1 MLNQKKLGL
10 GVEDFKEIITF
21 DYYYIDKTKFIEEI
35 LLDGAKIKLFC
46 RPRRFGKTLN
56 ISTLRYF
63 FDIKNREK
71 NRKLFNGLYIENSP
85 MINEQG
91 KYPVIF
97 LTMKGIDSSSWNG
110 AIKNIRDKIFELYNE
125 YDGKINHIL
134 TKNENKVF
142 NKFAGKESDEEELKT
157 SLSFLTSL
165 LYKYYNQKVIVLI
178 DEYDSP
184 IISAYENGYY
194 NEAVNF
200 FKGFYGDVLKTNE
213 YLHMGVL
220 TGIVRVAQ
228 AGIFSDLNNI
238 ENYTILNKKYS
249 QYFGLLE
256 AEVEKALQ
264 DYDVSYKLEEVKS
277 WYNGYRFGDSEV
289 YNPLSILKFLSN
301 QELGAYWINTS
312 GNAVIKELLKNS
324 DKMVF
329 DTLNNLFNGK
339 ETVVYISQSIAL
351 GNNLSPDD
359 LWELLLFSGYLT
371 VKEKIDMNTY
381 FVRIPNNEIMTFFKN
396 LFVDIIFNGLG
407 TISRLKVALL
417 TKNLEEIISCLENL
431 VLNAMSTYDIRNKEA
446 QNSDKNLRLCLNNHS
461 RSEELLDYWK
471 NPYQTLLEGFLYGLE
486 GTYLSIPNFESGD
499 GRPDIILKP
508 ILKNKPAYIL
518 ELKRLKDRTVEK
530 ELEEAL
536 NQIKTNRYDTL
547 LKREGINDITNIAL
561 VFDGKRVYHKIEK

>member
-1 MLNQKKLGL
+1 MLNKKKLGL
-10 GVEDFKEIITF
+10 GVEDFKEIISF

-56 ISTLRYF
+56 MSTLRYF
-63 FDIKNREK
+63 FDIKNREE

-85 MINEQG
+85 MISEQG

-110 AIKNIRDKIFELYNE
+110 ALKNIRDKIFELYNE

-134 TKNENKVF
+134 TENENKVF

-194 NEAVNF
+194 SEAITF
-200 FKGFYGDVLKTNE
+200 FKGLYGNVLKTNQ

-238 ENYTILNKKYS
+238 ENYTILNDEYS

-256 AEVEKALQ
+256 EEVEKSLL
-264 DYDVSYKLEEVKS
+264 DYGVSYKLEEVKS
-277 WYNGYRFGDSEV
+277 WYNGYKFGDSEV
-289 YNPLSILKFLSN
+289 YNPLSILKFLKTKKL
-301 QELGAYWINTS
+301 EAYWVNTS
-312 GNAVIKELLKNS
+312 GNALIKELLKNAN
-324 DKMVF
+324 KIVF

-371 VKEKIDMNTY
+371 VKEKIEMSTY
-381 FVRIPNNEIMTFFKN
+381 FVKIPNNEIMTFFKN

-407 TISRLKVALL
+407 TINKLKFALS
-417 TKNLEEIISCLENL
+417 TKNLDEIISCLENL
-431 VLNAMSTYDIRNKEA
+431 VLNAMSTYDT
-446 QNSDKNLRLCLNNHS
+446 DKRY
-461 RSEELLDYWK
+461 E
-471 NPYQTLLEGFLYGLE
+471 NPYQTLLAGFLYGLE
-486 GTYLSIPNFESGD
+486 GAYFSVPNFESGD

-508 ILKNKPAYIL
+508 IAKNKPAYIL
-518 ELKRLKDRTVEK
+518 ELKRLKDRPVEK

-536 NQIKTNRYDTL
+536 NQIKLNRYDTL

>member
-1 MLNQKKLGL
+1 MSKQKRLGL

-21 DYYYIDKTKFIEEI
+21 DYYYIDKTKLIEEI
-35 LLDGAKIKLFC
+35 LFDGAKIKLFC

-56 ISTLRYF
+56 MSTLRYF
-63 FDIKNREK
+63 FDIENKEE

-85 MINEQG
+85 MISEQG

-97 LTMKGIDSSSWNG
+97 FTMKDIRGNNFKEFIEDIELLIISI
-110 AIKNIRDKIFELYNE
+110 IKEYQGLKDVCFPEEIQLFENLQFR
-125 YDGKINHIL
+125 KASL
-134 TKNENKVF
+134 
-142 NKFAGKESDEEELKT
+142 SELKRALKFIT
-157 SLSFLTSL
+157 EL
-165 LYKYYNQKVIVLI
+165 LYRKYNQQVILLI
-178 DEYDSP
+178 DEYDYP
-184 IISAYENGYY
+184 IITAYEKGYY
-194 NEAVNF
+194 DEVKDF
-200 FKGFYGDVLKTNE
+200 IKGFYGDVLKTNE

-238 ENYTILNKKYS
+238 ENYTILNEEYS

-256 AEVEKALQ
+256 DEVEKALQ
-264 DYDVSYKLEEVKS
+264 DYDVSYKLDEVKS
-277 WYNGYRFGDSEV
+277 WYNGYKFGDFEV
-289 YNPLSILKFLSN
+289 YNPLSILKFLKTKKL
-301 QELGAYWINTS
+301 EAYWINTS
-312 GNAVIKELLKNS
+312 GNTLIKELLKNS
-324 DKMVF
+324 DKTVF

-339 ETVVYISQSIAL
+339 ETVVYISQSITL

-407 TISRLKVALL
+407 TISRLKIALL
-417 TKNLEEIISCLENL
+417 TKNLDEIVSCLENL
-431 VLNAMSTYDIRNKEA
+431 VLNAMSTYDT
-446 QNSDKNLRLCLNNHS
+446 DKRY
-461 RSEELLDYWK
+461 E
-471 NPYQTLLEGFLYGLE
+471 NPYQTLLAGFLHGLE

-508 ILKNKPAYIL
+508 MAKNKPAYIL
-518 ELKRLKDRTVEK
+518 ELKRLKDRPVEK

-536 NQIKTNRYDTL
+536 NQIKINRYDTL
-547 LKREGINDITNIAL
+547 LKREGISDITNIAL
-561 VFDGKRVYHKIEK
+561 VFDRKRVYHKIEK

>member
-1 MLNQKKLGL
+1 MLNKKKLGL
-10 GVEDFKEIITF
+10 GVEDFKEIISF

-56 ISTLRYF
+56 MSTLRYF
-63 FDIKNREK
+63 FDIKNREE

-85 MINEQG
+85 MISEQG

-134 TKNENKVF
+134 TENENKVF

-194 NEAVNF
+194 SEAITF
-200 FKGFYGDVLKTNE
+200 FKGLYGNVLKTNQ

-238 ENYTILNKKYS
+238 ENYTILNDEYS

-256 AEVEKALQ
+256 EEFEKALL
-264 DYDVSYKLEEVKS
+264 DYGVSYKLEEVKS
-277 WYNGYRFGDSEV
+277 WYSGYKFGDSEV
-289 YNPLSILKFLSN
+289 YNPLSILKFLKTKRL
-301 QELGAYWINTS
+301 EAYWINTS
-312 GNAVIKELLKNS
+312 GNALIKELLKNF
-324 DKMVF
+324 DKTVF
-329 DTLNNLFNGK
+329 DALNNLFNGK

-381 FVRIPNNEIMTFFKN
+381 FVKIPNNEIMTFFKN

-407 TISRLKVALL
+407 TINKLKFALS
-417 TKNLEEIISCLENL
+417 TKNLDEIISYLENL
-431 VLNAMSTYDIRNKEA
+431 VLNAMSTYDT
-446 QNSDKNLRLCLNNHS
+446 DKRY
-461 RSEELLDYWK
+461 E
-471 NPYQTLLEGFLYGLE
+471 NPYQTLLAGFLYGLE
-486 GTYLSIPNFESGD
+486 GAYFSVPNFESGD

-508 ILKNKPAYIL
+508 VVKNKPAYIL
-518 ELKRLKDRTVEK
+518 ELKRLKDRPVEK

-536 NQIKTNRYDTL
+536 NQIKLNRYDTL

-561 VFDGKRVYHKIEK
+561 VFDRKRVYHKIEK

>member
-1 MLNQKKLGL
+1 MSKQKRLGL
-10 GVEDFKEIITF
+10 GVDDFKKIRTL
-21 DYYYIDKTKFIEEI
+21 DYYYIDKTKFIEDI
-35 LLDGAKIKLFC
+35 LLDGADIKLLC

-56 ISTLRYF
+56 MSTLRYF
-63 FDIKNREK
+63 FDIENKEE

-85 MINEQG
+85 MIREQG

-97 LTMKGIDSSSWNG
+97 ISFKGINTLTFENLIERIKDRISTLYRSYSFL
-110 AIKNIRDKIFELYNE
+110 IKNFNEFEIE
-125 YDGKINHIL
+125 KF
-134 TKNENKVF
+134 KNITNS
-142 NKFAGKESDEEELKT
+142 NIDTIQLES
-157 SLSFLTSL
+157 SLLFLSEV
-165 LYKYYNQKVIVLI
+165 LYKYYDEKVIILI
-178 DEYDSP
+178 DEYDIP
-184 IISAYENGYY
+184 LLTAYENGYY
-194 NEAVNF
+194 NEAINF

-249 QYFGLLE
+249 QHFGLLE
-256 AEVEKALQ
+256 NEVEKALQ

-277 WYNGYRFGDSEV
+277 WYNGYRFGNSEV
-289 YNPLSILKFLSN
+289 YNPLSILKFLSTE
-301 QELGAYWINTS
+301 ELGAYWINTS
-312 GNAVIKELLKNS
+312 GNTLIKELLKNS
-324 DKMVF
+324 DKTVF

-339 ETVVYISQSIAL
+339 ETVVYISQSITL

-407 TISRLKVALL
+407 TISRLKIALL
-417 TKNLEEIISCLENL
+417 TKNLDEIVRCLENL
-431 VLNAMSTYDIRNKEA
+431 VVNAMSTYDT
-446 QNSDKNLRLCLNNHS
+446 DKRY
-461 RSEELLDYWK
+461 E
-471 NPYQTLLEGFLYGLE
+471 NPYQTLLAGFLHGLE

-508 ILKNKPAYIL
+508 IAKNKPAYIL
-518 ELKRLKDRTVEK
+518 ELKRLKGRPVEK

-536 NQIKTNRYDTL
+536 NQIKINRYDTL

>member
-1 MLNQKKLGL
+1 MLNKKKLGL
-10 GVEDFKEIITF
+10 GVEDFKEIISF

-56 ISTLRYF
+56 MSTLRYF
-63 FDIKNREK
+63 FDIKNREE

-85 MINEQG
+85 MISEQG

-110 AIKNIRDKIFELYNE
+110 ALKNIRDKIFELYNE

-134 TKNENKVF
+134 TENENKVF

-194 NEAVNF
+194 SEAITF
-200 FKGFYGDVLKTNE
+200 FKGLYGNVLKTNQ

-238 ENYTILNKKYS
+238 ENYTILNDEYS

-256 AEVEKALQ
+256 EEVEKSLL
-264 DYDVSYKLEEVKS
+264 DYGVSYKLEEVKS
-277 WYNGYRFGDSEV
+277 WYNGYKFGDSEV
-289 YNPLSILKFLSN
+289 YNPLSILKFLKTKKL
-301 QELGAYWINTS
+301 EAYWVNTS
-312 GNAVIKELLKNS
+312 GNALIKELLKNS
-324 DKMVF
+324 DKTVF
-329 DTLNNLFNGK
+329 DTLNKLFNGK

-381 FVRIPNNEIMTFFKN
+381 FVKIPNNEIMTFFKN

-407 TISRLKVALL
+407 TINKLKFALS
-417 TKNLEEIISCLENL
+417 TKNLDEIISCLENL
-431 VLNAMSTYDIRNKEA
+431 VLNAMSTYDT
-446 QNSDKNLRLCLNNHS
+446 DKRY
-461 RSEELLDYWK
+461 E
-471 NPYQTLLEGFLYGLE
+471 NPYQTLLAGFLYGLE
-486 GTYLSIPNFESGD
+486 GAYFSVPNFESGD

-508 ILKNKPAYIL
+508 IAKNKPAYIL
-518 ELKRLKDRTVEK
+518 ELKRLKDRPVEK

-536 NQIKTNRYDTL
+536 NQIKLNRYDTL

>member
-21 DYYYIDKTKFIEEI
+21 DYYYIDKTKFIEDI
-35 LLDGAKIKLFC
+35 LFDGAKIKLFC

-56 ISTLRYF
+56 MSTLKYF
-63 FDIKNREK
+63 FDIKNREE
-71 NRKLFNGLYIENSP
+71 NRQLFNNLYIENSP
-85 MINEQG
+85 MISEQG

-97 LTMKGIDSSSWNG
+97 FTMKDIRGNNFKEFIEDIELLILSI
-110 AIKNIRDKIFELYNE
+110 IKEYQGLKSMCFPEEIQLFENLQFRKAN
-125 YDGKINHIL
+125 L
-134 TKNENKVF
+134 
-142 NKFAGKESDEEELKT
+142 SELKRALKFIT
-157 SLSFLTSL
+157 EL
-165 LYKYYNQKVIVLI
+165 LYRKYHQQVILLI
-178 DEYDSP
+178 DEYDYP
-184 IISAYENGYY
+184 IITAYEKGYY
-194 NEAVNF
+194 DDVKDF
-200 FKGFYGDVLKTNE
+200 IKGFYGDVLKTNQ

-256 AEVEKALQ
+256 DEVGKALQ
-264 DYDVSYKLEEVKS
+264 DYNVSYKLDEIKT
-277 WYNGYRFGDSEV
+277 WYNGYKFGDSEV
-289 YNPLSILKFLSN
+289 YNPLSILKFLST

-312 GNAVIKELLKNS
+312 GNALIKELLKNS
-324 DKMVF
+324 DKTVF

-371 VKEKIDMNTY
+371 VKEKIDMSTY

-407 TISRLKVALL
+407 TISRLKVALS
-417 TKNLEEIISCLENL
+417 TKNLDEIVSCFENL
-431 VLNAMSTYDIRNKEA
+431 VLNAMSTYDT
-446 QNSDKNLRLCLNNHS
+446 DKRY
-461 RSEELLDYWK
+461 E
-471 NPYQTLLEGFLYGLE
+471 NPYQNLLAGFLHGLE
-486 GTYLSIPNFESGD
+486 GTYFSIPNFESGY

-508 ILKNKPAYIL
+508 VAKNKPAYIL
-518 ELKRLKDRTVEK
+518 ELKRLKDRSVEK
-530 ELEEAL
+530 ELDEAL
-536 NQIKTNRYDTL
+536 NQIKLNRYDTL

>member
-1 MLNQKKLGL
+1 MLNKKKLGL
-10 GVEDFKEIITF
+10 GVEDFKEIISF

-56 ISTLRYF
+56 MSTLRYF
-63 FDIKNREK
+63 FDIKNREE

-85 MINEQG
+85 MISEQG

-134 TKNENKVF
+134 TENENKVF

-194 NEAVNF
+194 SEAITF
-200 FKGFYGDVLKTNE
+200 FKGLYGNVLKTNQ

-238 ENYTILNKKYS
+238 ENYTILNDEYS

-256 AEVEKALQ
+256 EEVEKALL
-264 DYDVSYKLEEVKS
+264 DYGVSYKLEEVKS
-277 WYNGYRFGDSEV
+277 WYNGYKFGDSEV
-289 YNPLSILKFLSN
+289 YNPLSILKFLKTKRL
-301 QELGAYWINTS
+301 EAYWINTS
-312 GNAVIKELLKNS
+312 GNALIKELLKNS
-324 DKMVF
+324 DKTVF

-371 VKEKIDMNTY
+371 VKEKIEMSTY
-381 FVRIPNNEIMTFFKN
+381 FVKIPNNEIMTFFKN

-407 TISRLKVALL
+407 TINKLKFALS
-417 TKNLEEIISCLENL
+417 TKNLDEIISYLENL
-431 VLNAMSTYDIRNKEA
+431 VLNAMSTYDTDKRYE
-446 QNSDKNLRLCLNNHS
+446 NS
-461 RSEELLDYWK
+461 
-471 NPYQTLLEGFLYGLE
+471 YQTLLAGFLYGLE
-486 GTYLSIPNFESGD
+486 GTYLSVPNFESGD

-508 ILKNKPAYIL
+508 IAKNKPAYIL
-518 ELKRLKDRTVEK
+518 ELKRLKDRPVEK

-536 NQIKTNRYDTL
+536 NQIKLNRYDTL

>member
-1 MLNQKKLGL
+1 MLNKKKLGL
-10 GVEDFKEIITF
+10 GVEDFKEIISF

-56 ISTLRYF
+56 MSTLRYF
-63 FDIKNREK
+63 FDIKNREE

-85 MINEQG
+85 MISEQG

-110 AIKNIRDKIFELYNE
+110 ALKNIRDKIFELYNE

-134 TKNENKVF
+134 TENENKVF

-194 NEAVNF
+194 SEAITF
-200 FKGFYGDVLKTNE
+200 FKGLYGNVLKTNQ

-220 TGIVRVAQ
+220 TGIVIVAQ

-238 ENYTILNKKYS
+238 ENYTILNDEYS

-256 AEVEKALQ
+256 EEVEKALL
-264 DYDVSYKLEEVKS
+264 DYGVSYKLDEVKS
-277 WYNGYRFGDSEV
+277 WYNGYKFGDSEV
-289 YNPLSILKFLSN
+289 YNPLSILKFLKTKKL
-301 QELGAYWINTS
+301 EAYWVNTS
-312 GNAVIKELLKNS
+312 GNALIKELLKNS
-324 DKMVF
+324 DKTVF
-329 DTLNNLFNGK
+329 DTLNKLFNGK

-381 FVRIPNNEIMTFFKN
+381 FVKIPNNEIMTFFKN

-407 TISRLKVALL
+407 TINKLKFALS
-417 TKNLEEIISCLENL
+417 TKNLDEIISYLENL
-431 VLNAMSTYDIRNKEA
+431 VLNAMSTYDT
-446 QNSDKNLRLCLNNHS
+446 DKRY
-461 RSEELLDYWK
+461 E
-471 NPYQTLLEGFLYGLE
+471 NPYQTLLAGFLYGLE
-486 GTYLSIPNFESGD
+486 GAYFSVPNFESGD

-508 ILKNKPAYIL
+508 VVKNKPAYIL
-518 ELKRLKDRTVEK
+518 ELKRLKDRPIEK

-536 NQIKTNRYDTL
+536 NQIKLNRYDTL

>member
-10 GVEDFKEIITF
+10 GVEDFKEIIEQ
-21 DYYYIDKTKFIEEI
+21 DYYYIDKTKFIEEL

-56 ISTLRYF
+56 MSTLRYF
-63 FDIKNREK
+63 FDIENREE

-85 MINEQG
+85 MMREQG

-97 LTMKGIDSSSWNG
+97 ISMKGIGGLTWEVSFNSIKSKIKELFREYIFLIDSLDKYTLMEFEKYLTSDFDEALS
-110 AIKNIRDKIFELYNE
+110 KN
-125 YDGKINHIL
+125 
-134 TKNENKVF
+134 
-142 NKFAGKESDEEELKT
+142 SLK
-157 SLSFLTSL
+157 FLTEI
-165 LYKYYNQKVIVLI
+165 LYKFYKEKVILLI

-194 NEAVNF
+194 NEAINF

-213 YLHMGVL
+213 YLHTGVL

-256 AEVEKALQ
+256 DEVEKALL

-289 YNPLSILKFLSN
+289 YNPLSILKFLST

-312 GNAVIKELLKNS
+312 GNALIKELLKNS

-329 DTLNNLFNGK
+329 DILNNLFNGK

-371 VKEKIDMNTY
+371 IKEKIDMNTY

-396 LFVDIIFNGLG
+396 LYVDIIFNGLG

-417 TKNLEEIISCLENL
+417 TKNLDEIISCLENL
-431 VLNAMSTYDIRNKEA
+431 VLNAMSTYDT
-446 QNSDKNLRLCLNNHS
+446 DKRY
-461 RSEELLDYWK
+461 E
-471 NPYQTLLEGFLYGLE
+471 NPYQNLLAGFLYGLE
-486 GTYLSIPNFESGD
+486 GTYFSIPNYESGY
-499 GRPDIILKP
+499 GRPDLILKP
-508 ILKNKPAYIL
+508 VVKTKPAYIL

-530 ELEEAL
+530 ELDEAL

>member
-1 MLNQKKLGL
+1 MSKQKRLGL
-10 GVEDFKEIITF
+10 GVEDFKKIRTL
-21 DYYYIDKTKFIEEI
+21 DYYYIDKTKFIEDI
-35 LLDGAKIKLFC
+35 LLDGADIKLLC

-56 ISTLRYF
+56 MSTLRYF
-63 FDIKNREK
+63 FDIENKEE

-85 MINEQG
+85 MISEQG

-97 LTMKGIDSSSWNG
+97 FTMKDIRGNNFKEFIEDIELLIISI
-110 AIKNIRDKIFELYNE
+110 IKEYQGLKDVCFPEEIQLFENLQFR
-125 YDGKINHIL
+125 KASL
-134 TKNENKVF
+134 
-142 NKFAGKESDEEELKT
+142 SELKRALKFIT
-157 SLSFLTSL
+157 EL
-165 LYKYYNQKVIVLI
+165 LYRKYNQQVILLI
-178 DEYDSP
+178 DEYDYP
-184 IISAYENGYY
+184 IIIAYEKGYY
-194 NEAVNF
+194 DEVKDF
-200 FKGFYGDVLKTNE
+200 IKGFYGDVLKTNK

-249 QYFGLLE
+249 QHFGLLE
-256 AEVEKALQ
+256 NEVEKALQ

-277 WYNGYRFGDSEV
+277 WYNGYRFGNSEV
-289 YNPLSILKFLSN
+289 YNPLSILKFLSTE
-301 QELGAYWINTS
+301 ELGAYWINTS
-312 GNAVIKELLKNS
+312 GNTLIKELLKNS
-324 DKMVF
+324 DKTVF

-339 ETVVYISQSIAL
+339 ETVVYISQSITL

-407 TISRLKVALL
+407 TISRLKIALL
-417 TKNLEEIISCLENL
+417 TKNLDEIVSCLENL
-431 VLNAMSTYDIRNKEA
+431 VVNAMSTYDT
-446 QNSDKNLRLCLNNHS
+446 DKRY
-461 RSEELLDYWK
+461 E
-471 NPYQTLLEGFLYGLE
+471 NPYQTLLAGFLHGLE

-508 ILKNKPAYIL
+508 MAKNKPAYIL
-518 ELKRLKDRTVEK
+518 ELKRLKDRPVEK

-536 NQIKTNRYDTL
+536 NQIKINRYDTL
-547 LKREGINDITNIAL
+547 LKREGISDITNIAL
-561 VFDGKRVYHKIEK
+561 VFDRKRVYHKIEK

>member
-1 MLNQKKLGL
+1 MSKQKRLGL
-10 GVEDFKEIITF
+10 GVEDFKKIRTL
-21 DYYYIDKTKFIEEI
+21 DYYYIDKTKFIEDI
-35 LLDGAKIKLFC
+35 LLDGADIKLLC

-56 ISTLRYF
+56 MSTLRYF
-63 FDIKNREK
+63 FDIENKEE

-85 MINEQG
+85 MIREQG

-97 LTMKGIDSSSWNG
+97 ISFKGINTLTFENLIERIKDRISTLYRSYSFL
-110 AIKNIRDKIFELYNE
+110 IKNFNEFEIE
-125 YDGKINHIL
+125 KF
-134 TKNENKVF
+134 KNITNS
-142 NKFAGKESDEEELKT
+142 NIDTIQLES
-157 SLSFLTSL
+157 SLLFLSEV
-165 LYKYYNQKVIVLI
+165 LYKYYDEKVIILI
-178 DEYDSP
+178 DEYDIP
-184 IISAYENGYY
+184 LLTAYENGYY
-194 NEAVNF
+194 NEAINF

-249 QYFGLLE
+249 QHFGLLE
-256 AEVEKALQ
+256 NEVEKALQ
-264 DYDVSYKLEEVKS
+264 DYNVSYKLDEVKS

-289 YNPLSILKFLSN
+289 YNPLSILKFLSTE
-301 QELGAYWINTS
+301 ELGAYWINTS
-312 GNAVIKELLKNS
+312 GNTLIKELLKNS
-324 DKMVF
+324 DKTVF

-339 ETVVYISQSIAL
+339 ETVVYISQSITL

-407 TISRLKVALL
+407 TISRLKIALL
-417 TKNLEEIISCLENL
+417 TKNLDEIVSCLENL
-431 VLNAMSTYDIRNKEA
+431 VVNAMSTYDT
-446 QNSDKNLRLCLNNHS
+446 DKRY
-461 RSEELLDYWK
+461 E
-471 NPYQTLLEGFLYGLE
+471 NPYQTLLAGFLHGLE
-486 GTYLSIPNFESGD
+486 GTYFSIPNFESGD

-508 ILKNKPAYIL
+508 MAKNKPAYIL
-518 ELKRLKDRTVEK
+518 ELKRLKDRPVEK

-536 NQIKTNRYDTL
+536 NQIKINRYDTL
-547 LKREGINDITNIAL
+547 LKREGISDITNIAL
-561 VFDGKRVYHKIEK
+561 VFDRKRVYHKIEK

>member
-1 MLNQKKLGL
+1 MLKQKKLGL
-10 GVEDFKEIITF
+10 GVEDFKEIITL
-21 DYYYIDKTKFIEEI
+21 DYYYIDKTKFIEEL

-56 ISTLRYF
+56 MSTLRYF
-63 FDIKNREK
+63 FDIKNREE
-71 NRKLFNGLYIENSP
+71 NRKLFNGLYVENSP
-85 MINEQG
+85 LFIEQG
-91 KYPVIF
+91 KYPIIF
-97 LTMKGIDSSSWNG
+97 ITMKGIDSSNWNG

-134 TKNENKVF
+134 TDNENKVF

-194 NEAVNF
+194 NEAINF
-200 FKGFYGDVLKTNE
+200 FKGFYGNVLKTNE
-213 YLHMGVL
+213 YLHMGIL

-238 ENYTILNKKYS
+238 ENYTIFNKKYS

-256 AEVEKALQ
+256 DEVKKALQ
-264 DYDVSYKLEEVKS
+264 YYDVSYKLEEVKS
-277 WYNGYRFGDSEV
+277 WYNGYKFGDSEV
-289 YNPLSILKFLSN
+289 YNPLSILKFLST
-301 QELGAYWINTS
+301 QELGAYWVNTS
-312 GNAVIKELLKNS
+312 GNTLIKELLKNS
-324 DKMVF
+324 DKTVF
-329 DTLNNLFNGK
+329 DILNNLFDRK

-371 VKEKIDMNTY
+371 VKEKIDTNTY
-381 FVRIPNNEIMTFFKN
+381 FVRIPNREIMTFFKN

-417 TKNLEEIISCLENL
+417 TKNLDEIISCLENL
-431 VLNAMSTYDIRNKEA
+431 VLNAMSTYDT
-446 QNSDKNLRLCLNNHS
+446 DKRY
-461 RSEELLDYWK
+461 E
-471 NPYQTLLEGFLYGLE
+471 NPYQTLLAGFLHGLE
-486 GTYLSIPNFESGD
+486 GIYFSIPNFESGD
-499 GRPDIILKP
+499 GRPDIVLKP
-508 ILKNKPAYIL
+508 IYKNKPAYIL
-518 ELKRLKDRTVEK
+518 ELKRLKDRAVEK
-530 ELEEAL
+530 ELDEAL
-536 NQIKTNRYDTL
+536 NQIKVNRYDTL
-547 LKREGINDITNIAL
+547 LKREGIKDITNIAL
-561 VFDGKRVYHKIEK
+561 VFDKKRVYSKIK

>member
-1 MLNQKKLGL
+1 MLKQKKLGL
-10 GVEDFKEIITF
+10 GVDDFKKIRTLG
-21 DYYYIDKTKFIEEI
+21 YYYIDKTKFIEDI
-35 LLDGAKIKLFC
+35 LLDGADIKLFC

-56 ISTLRYF
+56 MSTLKYF
-63 FDIKNREK
+63 FNIENREE
-71 NRKLFNGLYIENSP
+71 NRKLFNGLYIENSS
-85 MINEQG
+85 MISEQG

-97 LTMKGIDSSSWNG
+97 ISMKSIGGLNWEVSFNSIKSKIKELFREHIFLADSLDKYTLIEFEKYLTGDFDETLS
-110 AIKNIRDKIFELYNE
+110 KN
-125 YDGKINHIL
+125 
-134 TKNENKVF
+134 
-142 NKFAGKESDEEELKT
+142 SLK
-157 SLSFLTSL
+157 FLTEI
-165 LYKYYNQKVIVLI
+165 LYKFYKEKVILLI

-213 YLHMGVL
+213 YLHMRVL

-238 ENYTILNKKYS
+238 ENYTILNRKYS

-256 AEVEKALQ
+256 DEVEKALQ

-329 DTLNNLFNGK
+329 DILNNLFNGK

-381 FVRIPNNEIMTFFKN
+381 FARIPNNEIMTFFKN

-431 VLNAMSTYDIRNKEA
+431 VLNAMSTYDT
-446 QNSDKNLRLCLNNHS
+446 DKRY
-461 RSEELLDYWK
+461 E

>member
-1 MLNQKKLGL
+1 MLNKKKLGL
-10 GVEDFKEIITF
+10 GVEDFKEIISF

-56 ISTLRYF
+56 MSTLRYF
-63 FDIKNREK
+63 FDIKNREE

-85 MINEQG
+85 MISEQG

-110 AIKNIRDKIFELYNE
+110 ALKNIRDKIFELYNE

-134 TKNENKVF
+134 TENENKVF

-194 NEAVNF
+194 SEAITF
-200 FKGFYGDVLKTNE
+200 FKGLYGNVLKTNQ
-213 YLHMGVL
+213 YLHTGVL

-238 ENYTILNKKYS
+238 ENYTILNDEYS

-256 AEVEKALQ
+256 EEVEKSLL
-264 DYDVSYKLEEVKS
+264 DYGVSYKLEEVKS
-277 WYNGYRFGDSEV
+277 WYNGYKFGDSEV
-289 YNPLSILKFLSN
+289 YNPLSILKFLKTKKL
-301 QELGAYWINTS
+301 EAYWVNTS
-312 GNAVIKELLKNS
+312 GNALIKELLKNS
-324 DKMVF
+324 DKTVF
-329 DTLNNLFNGK
+329 DTLNKLFNGK

-381 FVRIPNNEIMTFFKN
+381 FVKIPNNEIMTFFKN

-407 TISRLKVALL
+407 TINKLKFALS
-417 TKNLEEIISCLENL
+417 TKNLDEIISCLENL
-431 VLNAMSTYDIRNKEA
+431 VLNAMSTYDT
-446 QNSDKNLRLCLNNHS
+446 DKRY
-461 RSEELLDYWK
+461 E
-471 NPYQTLLEGFLYGLE
+471 NPYQTLLAGFLYGLE
-486 GTYLSIPNFESGD
+486 GAYFSVPNFESGD

-508 ILKNKPAYIL
+508 IAKNKPAYIL
-518 ELKRLKDRTVEK
+518 ELKRLKDRPVEK

-536 NQIKTNRYDTL
+536 NQIKLNRYDTL

>member
-1 MLNQKKLGL
+1 MLNKKKLGL
-10 GVEDFKEIITF
+10 GVEDFKEIISF

-56 ISTLRYF
+56 MSTLRYF
-63 FDIKNREK
+63 FDIKNREE

-85 MINEQG
+85 MISEQG

-110 AIKNIRDKIFELYNE
+110 ALKNIRDKIFELYNE

-134 TKNENKVF
+134 TENENKVF

-194 NEAVNF
+194 SEAITF
-200 FKGFYGDVLKTNE
+200 FKGLYGNVLKTNQ

-238 ENYTILNKKYS
+238 ENYTILNDEYS

-256 AEVEKALQ
+256 EEFEKALL
-264 DYDVSYKLEEVKS
+264 DYGVSYKLEEVKS
-277 WYNGYRFGDSEV
+277 WYSGYKFGDSEV
-289 YNPLSILKFLSN
+289 YNPLSILKFLKTKRL
-301 QELGAYWINTS
+301 EAYWINTS
-312 GNAVIKELLKNS
+312 GNALIKELLKNS
-324 DKMVF
+324 DKTVF

-381 FVRIPNNEIMTFFKN
+381 FVKIPNNEIMTFFKN

-407 TISRLKVALL
+407 TINKLKFALS
-417 TKNLEEIISCLENL
+417 TKNLDEIISCLENL
-431 VLNAMSTYDIRNKEA
+431 VLNAMSTYDT
-446 QNSDKNLRLCLNNHS
+446 DKRY
-461 RSEELLDYWK
+461 E
-471 NPYQTLLEGFLYGLE
+471 NPYQTLLAGFLYGLE
-486 GTYLSIPNFESGD
+486 GAYFSVPNFESGD

-508 ILKNKPAYIL
+508 IAKNKPAYIL
-518 ELKRLKDRTVEK
+518 ELKRLKDRPVEK

-536 NQIKTNRYDTL
+536 NQIKLNRYDTL

>member
-1 MLNQKKLGL
+1 MLNKKKLGL
-10 GVEDFKEIITF
+10 GVEDFKEIISF

-56 ISTLRYF
+56 MSTLRYF
-63 FDIKNREK
+63 FDIKNRED

-97 LTMKGIDSSSWNG
+97 LTMKGIDSSNWNG

-134 TKNENKVF
+134 TENENKVF

-194 NEAVNF
+194 SEAITF
-200 FKGFYGDVLKTNE
+200 FKGLYGNVLKTNE

-238 ENYTILNKKYS
+238 ENYTILNEEYS

-256 AEVEKALQ
+256 DEVEKALQ
-264 DYDVSYKLEEVKS
+264 DYDVSYKLDEVKS
-277 WYNGYRFGDSEV
+277 WYNGYKFGDFEV
-289 YNPLSILKFLSN
+289 YNPLSILKFLKTKKL
-301 QELGAYWINTS
+301 EAYWINTS
-312 GNAVIKELLKNS
+312 GNTLIKELLKNS
-324 DKMVF
+324 DKTVF

-339 ETVVYISQSIAL
+339 ETVVYISQSITL

-417 TKNLEEIISCLENL
+417 TKNLDEIVSCLENL
-431 VLNAMSTYDIRNKEA
+431 VVNAMSTYDT
-446 QNSDKNLRLCLNNHS
+446 DKRY
-461 RSEELLDYWK
+461 E
-471 NPYQTLLEGFLYGLE
+471 NPYQTLLAGFLHGLE

-508 ILKNKPAYIL
+508 IAKNKPAYIL
-518 ELKRLKDRTVEK
+518 ELKRLKDRPVEK

-536 NQIKTNRYDTL
+536 NQIKLNRYDTL

>member
-1 MLNQKKLGL
+1 MLNKKKLGL
-10 GVEDFKEIITF
+10 GVEDFKEIISF

-56 ISTLRYF
+56 MSTLRYF
-63 FDIKNREK
+63 FDIKNRED

-97 LTMKGIDSSSWNG
+97 LTMKGIDSSNWNG

-134 TKNENKVF
+134 TENENKVF

-194 NEAVNF
+194 SEAITF
-200 FKGFYGDVLKTNE
+200 FKGLYGNVLKTNQ

-238 ENYTILNKKYS
+238 ENYTILNDEYS

-256 AEVEKALQ
+256 EEVEKALL
-264 DYDVSYKLEEVKS
+264 DYGVSYKLDEVKS
-277 WYNGYRFGDSEV
+277 WYNGYKFGDSEV
-289 YNPLSILKFLSN
+289 YNPLSILKFLKTKKL
-301 QELGAYWINTS
+301 EAYWVNTS
-312 GNAVIKELLKNS
+312 GNALIKELLKNAN
-324 DKMVF
+324 KIVF

-371 VKEKIDMNTY
+371 VKEKIEMSTY
-381 FVRIPNNEIMTFFKN
+381 FVKIPNNEIMTFFKN

-407 TISRLKVALL
+407 TINKLKFALS
-417 TKNLEEIISCLENL
+417 TKNLDEIISCLENL
-431 VLNAMSTYDIRNKEA
+431 VLNAMSTYDT
-446 QNSDKNLRLCLNNHS
+446 DKRY
-461 RSEELLDYWK
+461 E
-471 NPYQTLLEGFLYGLE
+471 NPYQTLLAGFLYGLE
-486 GTYLSIPNFESGD
+486 GAYFSVPNFESGD

-508 ILKNKPAYIL
+508 IAKNKPAYIL
-518 ELKRLKDRTVEK
+518 ELKRLKDRPVEK

-536 NQIKTNRYDTL
+536 NQIKLNRYDTL

>member
-1 MLNQKKLGL
+1 MLNKKKLGL
-10 GVEDFKEIITF
+10 GVEDFKEIISF

-56 ISTLRYF
+56 MSTLRYF
-63 FDIKNREK
+63 FDIKNREE

-85 MINEQG
+85 MISEQG

-134 TKNENKVF
+134 TENENKVF

-194 NEAVNF
+194 SEAITF
-200 FKGFYGDVLKTNE
+200 FKGLYGNVLKTNQ

-238 ENYTILNKKYS
+238 ENYTILNDEYS

-256 AEVEKALQ
+256 EEVEKSLL
-264 DYDVSYKLEEVKS
+264 DYGVSYKLEEVKS
-277 WYNGYRFGDSEV
+277 WYNGYKFGDSEV
-289 YNPLSILKFLSN
+289 YNPLSILKFLKTKRL
-301 QELGAYWINTS
+301 EAYWINTS
-312 GNAVIKELLKNS
+312 GNALIKELLKNS
-324 DKMVF
+324 DKTVF

-371 VKEKIDMNTY
+371 VKEKIEMSTY
-381 FVRIPNNEIMTFFKN
+381 FVKIPNNEIMTFFKN

-407 TISRLKVALL
+407 TINKLKFALS
-417 TKNLEEIISCLENL
+417 TKNLDEIISYLENL
-431 VLNAMSTYDIRNKEA
+431 VLNAMSTYDT
-446 QNSDKNLRLCLNNHS
+446 DKRY
-461 RSEELLDYWK
+461 E
-471 NPYQTLLEGFLYGLE
+471 NPYQTLLAGFLYGLE
-486 GTYLSIPNFESGD
+486 GAYFSVPNFESGD

-508 ILKNKPAYIL
+508 VVKNKPAYIL
-518 ELKRLKDRTVEK
+518 ELKRLKDRPVEK

-536 NQIKTNRYDTL
+536 NQIKLNRYDTL

>member
-10 GVEDFKEIITF
+10 GVEDFKEIIEQ
-21 DYYYIDKTKFIEEI
+21 DYYYIDKTKFIEEL

-56 ISTLRYF
+56 MSTLRYF
-63 FDIKNREK
+63 FDIENRAE
-71 NRKLFNGLYIENSP
+71 NRKLFNRLYIENSP
-85 MINEQG
+85 MMREQG

-97 LTMKGIDSSSWNG
+97 ISMKGIGGLTWEVSFNSIKSKIKELFREYIFLIDSLDKYTLMEFEKYLTSDFDEALS
-110 AIKNIRDKIFELYNE
+110 KN
-125 YDGKINHIL
+125 
-134 TKNENKVF
+134 
-142 NKFAGKESDEEELKT
+142 SLK
-157 SLSFLTSL
+157 FLTEI
-165 LYKYYNQKVIVLI
+165 LYKFYKEKVILLI

-194 NEAVNF
+194 NEAINF

-256 AEVEKALQ
+256 DEVEKALL

-289 YNPLSILKFLSN
+289 YNPLSILKFLST

-312 GNAVIKELLKNS
+312 GNALIKELLKNS

-329 DTLNNLFNGK
+329 DILNNLFNGK

-359 LWELLLFSGYLT
+359 LWELLLFSGYLKI
-371 VKEKIDMNTY
+371 KEKIDMNTY

-396 LFVDIIFNGLG
+396 LYVDIIFNGLG

-417 TKNLEEIISCLENL
+417 TKNLDEIISCLENL
-431 VLNAMSTYDIRNKEA
+431 VLNAMSTYDT
-446 QNSDKNLRLCLNNHS
+446 DKRY
-461 RSEELLDYWK
+461 E
-471 NPYQTLLEGFLYGLE
+471 NPYQNLLAGFLHGLE
-486 GTYLSIPNFESGD
+486 GTYFSIPNYESGY
-499 GRPDIILKP
+499 GRPDLILKP
-508 ILKNKPAYIL
+508 VVKTKPAYIL
-518 ELKRLKDRTVEK
+518 ELKRLKDRAVEK
-530 ELEEAL
+530 ELDEAL

>member
-1 MLNQKKLGL
+1 MLNKKKLGL
-10 GVEDFKEIITF
+10 GVEDFKEIISF

-56 ISTLRYF
+56 MSTLRYF
-63 FDIKNREK
+63 FDIKNREE

-85 MINEQG
+85 MISEQG

-110 AIKNIRDKIFELYNE
+110 ALKNIRDKIFELYNE

-134 TKNENKVF
+134 TENENKVF

-194 NEAVNF
+194 SEAITF
-200 FKGFYGDVLKTNE
+200 FKGLYGNVLKTNQ

-238 ENYTILNKKYS
+238 ENYTILNDEYS

-256 AEVEKALQ
+256 EEVEKALL
-264 DYDVSYKLEEVKS
+264 DYGVSYKLEEVKS
-277 WYNGYRFGDSEV
+277 WYSGYKFGDSEV
-289 YNPLSILKFLSN
+289 YNPLSILKFLKTKRL
-301 QELGAYWINTS
+301 EAYWINTS
-312 GNAVIKELLKNS
+312 GNALIKELLKNS
-324 DKMVF
+324 DKTVF

-371 VKEKIDMNTY
+371 VKEKIDMSTY
-381 FVRIPNNEIMTFFKN
+381 FVKIPNNEIMTFFKN

-407 TISRLKVALL
+407 TINKLKFALS
-417 TKNLEEIISCLENL
+417 TKNLDEIISCLENL
-431 VLNAMSTYDIRNKEA
+431 VLNAMSTYDT
-446 QNSDKNLRLCLNNHS
+446 DKRY
-461 RSEELLDYWK
+461 E
-471 NPYQTLLEGFLYGLE
+471 NPYQTLLAGFLYGLE
-486 GTYLSIPNFESGD
+486 GAYFSVPNFESGD

-508 ILKNKPAYIL
+508 VVKNKPAYIL
-518 ELKRLKDRTVEK
+518 ELKRLKDRPVEK

-536 NQIKTNRYDTL
+536 NQIKLNRYDTL

>member
-1 MLNQKKLGL
+1 MLNKKKLGL

-21 DYYYIDKTKFIEEI
+21 DYYYIDKTKFIEEL

-56 ISTLRYF
+56 MSTLRYF

-134 TKNENKVF
+134 TENENKVF

-194 NEAVNF
+194 TEAITF
-200 FKGFYGDVLKTNE
+200 FKGLYGNVLKTNQ

-238 ENYTILNKKYS
+238 ENYTILNDEYS

-256 AEVEKALQ
+256 EEVEKALL
-264 DYDVSYKLEEVKS
+264 DYGVSYKLEEVKS
-277 WYNGYRFGDSEV
+277 WYNGYKFGDSEV
-289 YNPLSILKFLSN
+289 YNPLSILKFLKTKRL
-301 QELGAYWINTS
+301 EAYWVNTS
-312 GNAVIKELLKNS
+312 GNALIKELLKNS
-324 DKMVF
+324 DKTVF

-371 VKEKIDMNTY
+371 IKEKIDMSTY
-381 FVRIPNNEIMTFFKN
+381 FVKIPNNEIMTFFKN

-407 TISRLKVALL
+407 TINKLKFALS
-417 TKNLEEIISCLENL
+417 TKNLDEIISCLENL
-431 VLNAMSTYDIRNKEA
+431 VLNAMSTYDT
-446 QNSDKNLRLCLNNHS
+446 DKRY
-461 RSEELLDYWK
+461 E
-471 NPYQTLLEGFLYGLE
+471 NPYQTLLAGFLYGLE
-486 GTYLSIPNFESGD
+486 GAYFSVPNFESGD
-499 GRPDIILKP
+499 GRPDLILKP
-508 ILKNKPAYIL
+508 VVKNKPGYIL

-530 ELEEAL
+530 ELDEAL
-536 NQIKTNRYDTL
+536 NQIKINRYDTL

>member
-1 MLNQKKLGL
+1 MSKQKRLGL

-21 DYYYIDKTKFIEEI
+21 DYYYIDKTKLIEEI
-35 LLDGAKIKLFC
+35 LFDGAKIKLFC

-56 ISTLRYF
+56 MSTLRYF
-63 FDIKNREK
+63 FDIENKEE

-85 MINEQG
+85 MISEQG

-97 LTMKGIDSSSWNG
+97 FTMKDIRGNNFKEFIEDIELLIISI
-110 AIKNIRDKIFELYNE
+110 IKEYQGLKDVCFPEEIQLFENLQFR
-125 YDGKINHIL
+125 KASL
-134 TKNENKVF
+134 
-142 NKFAGKESDEEELKT
+142 SELKRALKFIT
-157 SLSFLTSL
+157 EL
-165 LYKYYNQKVIVLI
+165 LYRKNNQQVILLI
-178 DEYDSP
+178 DEYDYP
-184 IISAYENGYY
+184 IITAYEKGYY
-194 NEAVNF
+194 DEVKDF
-200 FKGFYGDVLKTNE
+200 IKGFYGDVLKTNE

-249 QYFGLLE
+249 QHFGLLE
-256 AEVEKALQ
+256 NEVEKALQ
-264 DYDVSYKLEEVKS
+264 DYNVSYKLDEVKS

-289 YNPLSILKFLSN
+289 YNPLSILKFLSTE
-301 QELGAYWINTS
+301 ELGAYWINTS
-312 GNAVIKELLKNS
+312 GNTLIKELLKNS
-324 DKMVF
+324 DKTVF

-339 ETVVYISQSIAL
+339 ETVVYISQSITL

-407 TISRLKVALL
+407 TISRLKIALL
-417 TKNLEEIISCLENL
+417 TKNLDEIVSCLENL
-431 VLNAMSTYDIRNKEA
+431 VLNAMSTYDT
-446 QNSDKNLRLCLNNHS
+446 DKRY
-461 RSEELLDYWK
+461 E
-471 NPYQTLLEGFLYGLE
+471 NPYQTLLAGFLHGLE

-508 ILKNKPAYIL
+508 MAKNKPAYIL
-518 ELKRLKDRTVEK
+518 ELKRLKDRSVEK
-530 ELEEAL
+530 ELDEAL
-536 NQIKTNRYDTL
+536 NQIKINRYDTL

>member
-1 MLNQKKLGL
+1 MLNKKKLGL
-10 GVEDFKEIITF
+10 GVEDFKEIISF

-56 ISTLRYF
+56 MSTLRYF
-63 FDIKNREK
+63 FDIKNREE

-85 MINEQG
+85 MISEQG

-110 AIKNIRDKIFELYNE
+110 ALKNIRDKIFELYNE

-134 TKNENKVF
+134 TENENKVF

-194 NEAVNF
+194 SEAITF
-200 FKGFYGDVLKTNE
+200 FKGLYGNVLKTNQ

-238 ENYTILNKKYS
+238 ENYTILNDEYS

-256 AEVEKALQ
+256 EEFEKALL
-264 DYDVSYKLEEVKS
+264 DYGVSYKLEEVKS
-277 WYNGYRFGDSEV
+277 WYSGYKFGDSEV
-289 YNPLSILKFLSN
+289 YNPLSILKFLKTKRL
-301 QELGAYWINTS
+301 EAYWINTS
-312 GNAVIKELLKNS
+312 GNALIKELLKNS
-324 DKMVF
+324 DKTVF

-371 VKEKIDMNTY
+371 VKEKIDMSTY
-381 FVRIPNNEIMTFFKN
+381 FVKIPNNEIMTFFKN

-407 TISRLKVALL
+407 TINKLKFALS
-417 TKNLEEIISCLENL
+417 TKNLDEIISYLENL
-431 VLNAMSTYDIRNKEA
+431 VLNAMSTYDT
-446 QNSDKNLRLCLNNHS
+446 DKRY
-461 RSEELLDYWK
+461 E
-471 NPYQTLLEGFLYGLE
+471 NPYQTLLAGFLYGLE
-486 GTYLSIPNFESGD
+486 GAYFSVPNFESGD

-508 ILKNKPAYIL
+508 VVKNKPAYIL
-518 ELKRLKDRTVEK
+518 ELKRLKDRPVEK

-536 NQIKTNRYDTL
+536 NQIKLNRYDTL

-561 VFDGKRVYHKIEK
+561 VFDRKRVYHKIEK

>member
-1 MLNQKKLGL
+1 MSKQKRLGL
-10 GVEDFKEIITF
+10 GVDDFKKIRTL
-21 DYYYIDKTKFIEEI
+21 DYYYIDKTKFIEDI
-35 LLDGAKIKLFC
+35 LLDGADIKLLC

-56 ISTLRYF
+56 MSTLRYF
-63 FDIKNREK
+63 FDIENKEE

-85 MINEQG
+85 MIREQG

-97 LTMKGIDSSSWNG
+97 ISFKGINTLTFENLIERIKDRISTLYRSYSFL
-110 AIKNIRDKIFELYNE
+110 IKNFNEFEIE
-125 YDGKINHIL
+125 KF
-134 TKNENKVF
+134 KNITNS
-142 NKFAGKESDEEELKT
+142 NIDTIQLES
-157 SLSFLTSL
+157 SLLFLSEV
-165 LYKYYNQKVIVLI
+165 LYKYYDEKVIILI
-178 DEYDSP
+178 DEYDIP
-184 IISAYENGYY
+184 LLTAYENGYY
-194 NEAVNF
+194 NEAINF

-256 AEVEKALQ
+256 DEVEKALQ

-277 WYNGYRFGDSEV
+277 WYNGYRFGNSEV
-289 YNPLSILKFLSN
+289 YNPLSILKFLSTE
-301 QELGAYWINTS
+301 ELGAYWINTS
-312 GNAVIKELLKNS
+312 GNTLIKELLKNS
-324 DKMVF
+324 DKTVF

-339 ETVVYISQSIAL
+339 ETVVYISQSITL

-407 TISRLKVALL
+407 TISRLKIALL
-417 TKNLEEIISCLENL
+417 TKNLDEIVSCLENL
-431 VLNAMSTYDIRNKEA
+431 VVNAMSTYDT
-446 QNSDKNLRLCLNNHS
+446 DKRY
-461 RSEELLDYWK
+461 E
-471 NPYQTLLEGFLYGLE
+471 NPYQTLLAGFLHGLE
-486 GTYLSIPNFESGD
+486 GTYFSIPNFESGD

-508 ILKNKPAYIL
+508 IAKNKPAYIL
-518 ELKRLKDRTVEK
+518 ELKRLKDRPVEK

-536 NQIKTNRYDTL
+536 NQIKINRYDTL
-547 LKREGINDITNIAL
+547 LKREGISDITNIAL
-561 VFDGKRVYHKIEK
+561 VFDRKRVYHKIEK

>member
-1 MLNQKKLGL
+1 MLNKKKLGL
-10 GVEDFKEIITF
+10 GVEDFKEIISF

-56 ISTLRYF
+56 MSTLRYF
-63 FDIKNREK
+63 FDIKNREE

-85 MINEQG
+85 MISEQG

-110 AIKNIRDKIFELYNE
+110 ALKNIRDKIFELYNE

-134 TKNENKVF
+134 TENENKVF

-194 NEAVNF
+194 SEAITF
-200 FKGFYGDVLKTNE
+200 FKGLYGNVLKTNQ

-238 ENYTILNKKYS
+238 ENYTILNDEYS

-256 AEVEKALQ
+256 EEVEKALL
-264 DYDVSYKLEEVKS
+264 DYGVSYKLEEVKS
-277 WYNGYRFGDSEV
+277 WYNGYKFGDSEV
-289 YNPLSILKFLSN
+289 YNPLSILKFLKTKKL
-301 QELGAYWINTS
+301 EAYWVNTS
-312 GNAVIKELLKNS
+312 GNALIKELLKNS
-324 DKMVF
+324 DKTVF
-329 DTLNNLFNGK
+329 DTLNKLFNGK

-371 VKEKIDMNTY
+371 VKEKIDMSTY
-381 FVRIPNNEIMTFFKN
+381 FVKIPNNEIMTFFKN

-407 TISRLKVALL
+407 TINKLKFALS
-417 TKNLEEIISCLENL
+417 TKNLDEIISCLENL
-431 VLNAMSTYDIRNKEA
+431 VLNAMSTYDT
-446 QNSDKNLRLCLNNHS
+446 DKRY
-461 RSEELLDYWK
+461 E
-471 NPYQTLLEGFLYGLE
+471 NPYQTLLAGFLYGLE
-486 GTYLSIPNFESGD
+486 GAYFSVPNFESGD

-508 ILKNKPAYIL
+508 VVKNKPAYIL
-518 ELKRLKDRTVEK
+518 ELKRLKDRPIEK

-536 NQIKTNRYDTL
+536 NQIKLNRYDTL